1 MFLTSFDVHFV
12 FGYACFMYICIKTA
26 IWLFSGL
33 LWDKVWLILVKT
45 GWQPCQKG
53 PALCFVCA
61 CGERPKH
68 FVEDM
73 MNLMLLF
80 S

>member
-1 MFLTSFDVHFV
+1 MSILCLVMHV
-12 FGYACFMYICIKTA
+12 LCIYALKLLSGF
-26 IWLFSGL
+26 FSGL